1 MEGIYLLDRILLL
14 PVRIRPF
21 GVTNRKSIFHVTAAE
36 QQQVFES
43 WLSQYKG
50 LFFKIVRAYAVSGP
64 ELDDLFQEI
73 VIQVW
78 KSVPA
83 FRGESAVST
92 WVYRISINAALSWVR
107 KEGRHRALEKIEG
120 LVLQEGVE
128 KADERL
134 DWLYAEIHRMNEI
147 DRSIALLL
155 LEGFSYKEMA
165 VVLGITETNIG
176 VKINRIKKRLI
187 AKSVKKDIYG
197 I

>member
-36 QQQVFES
+36 QQQIFES

-134 DWLYAEIHRMNEI
+134 DWLYAEIHRMDEI

-165 VVLGITETNIG
+165 VVLGITETNVG

-187 AKSVKKDIYG
+187 ATSAKKDIYG

>member
-1 MEGIYLLDRILLL
+1 
-14 PVRIRPF
+14 
-21 GVTNRKSIFHVTAAE
+21 VTQE
-36 QQQVFES
+36 QQQHIFES

-83 FRGESAVST
+83 FRGDSAVST
-92 WVYRISINAALSWVR
+92 WVYRIAINAALSWVR
-107 KEGRHRALEKIEG
+107 KEVKHRDMEKIEG
-120 LVLQEGVE
+120 LVLQEGAVQV
-128 KADERL
+128 DERVA
-134 DWLYAEIHRMNEI
+134 WLYAEIHRMDEI

-165 VVLGITETNIG
+165 AILGITESNVG

-187 AKSVKKDIYG
+187 AKSEKQDCYG

>member
-134 DWLYAEIHRMNEI
+134 DWLYAEIHRMDEI

>member
-1 MEGIYLLDRILLL
+1 M
-14 PVRIRPF
+14 
-21 GVTNRKSIFHVTAAE
+21 TAAE
-36 QQQVFES
+36 QQHIFES

-92 WVYRISINAALSWVR
+92 WVYRIAINAALSWVR
-107 KEGRHRALEKIEG
+107 KEGRHRAMEDIGKAAF
-120 LVLQEGVE
+120 VLQEGIGQ
-128 KADERL
+128 ADERVA
-134 DWLYAEIHRMNEI
+134 WLYAEIHRMDEI

-165 VVLGITETNIG
+165 AILGITESNVG

-187 AKSVKKDIYG
+187 ATSKKQDCYG

>member
-1 MEGIYLLDRILLL
+1 
-14 PVRIRPF
+14 
-21 GVTNRKSIFHVTAAE
+21 
-36 QQQVFES
+36 
-43 WLSQYKG
+43 
-50 LFFKIVRAYAVSGP
+50 
-64 ELDDLFQEI
+64 
-73 VIQVW
+73 VW

-107 KEGRHRALEKIEG
+107 KEGRHRAMENIEG
-120 LVLQEGVE
+120 VVLREGVVVV
-128 KADERL
+128 DERL
-134 DWLYAEIHRMNEI
+134 DWLYAEIHRMDEI

-165 VVLGITETNIG
+165 VVLGITESNVG

-187 AKSVKKDIYG
+187 AKSVKKDMYG